1 MCFDEEDN
9 IHDRNSVAVT
19 CSGGFVVG
27 HLPHEIS
34 SLFRLFIFALA
45 SCVWAKATMT
55 LTLPLTLT
63 AMLKQ
68 WRILTEIDLC
78 LVVTSFIT
86 LTYSG
91 GGGGS
96 LHLAI

>member
-1 MCFDEEDN
+1 MYFDEEDN
-9 IHDRNSVAVT
+9 VHDRNPVAVT

-27 HLPHEIS
+27 HLLHEIS
-34 SLFRLFIFALA
+34 SLFRLFISALA
-45 SCVWAKATMT
+45 SCVWAKAAMT

-68 WRILTEIDLC
+68 WLILTEIDLC
-78 LVVTSFIT
+78 LVITSLIT
-86 LTYSG
+86 LTHSG

-96 LHLAI
+96 LHPAI